1 MHTTITLP
9 ALGFKAQAKL
19 IPKDPEEKEAPV
31 VERLLCH
38 QLLSKVSCQEHLGFW
53 LDHSLI
59 YEEHVEHVLPAVG
72 TRFFVNPSI
81 A

>member
-1 MHTTITLP
+1 MTIGLP
-9 ALGFKAQAKL
+9 ALGRETPAKR
-19 IPKDPEEKEAPV
+19 ITEDPKQKGEFTWLKR
-31 VERLLCH
+31 RLCPS
-38 QLLSKVSCQEHLGFW
+38 LLSNVSCQEHLGVW
-53 LDHSLI
+53 LDRSLI